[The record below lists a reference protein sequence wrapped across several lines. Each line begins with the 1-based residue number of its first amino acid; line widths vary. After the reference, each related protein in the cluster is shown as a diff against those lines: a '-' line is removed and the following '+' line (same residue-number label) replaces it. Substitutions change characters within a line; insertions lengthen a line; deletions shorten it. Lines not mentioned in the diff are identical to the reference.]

1 MKNRSERI
9 EGLVGVVRTHF
20 SGVIKALKEIRDTFV
35 FKYFEEELPTVEQ
48 DG

>member
-9 EGLVGVVRTHF
+9 EGLVGVVRAHF

-35 FKYFEEELPTVEQ
+35 FKYFE
-48 DG
+48 